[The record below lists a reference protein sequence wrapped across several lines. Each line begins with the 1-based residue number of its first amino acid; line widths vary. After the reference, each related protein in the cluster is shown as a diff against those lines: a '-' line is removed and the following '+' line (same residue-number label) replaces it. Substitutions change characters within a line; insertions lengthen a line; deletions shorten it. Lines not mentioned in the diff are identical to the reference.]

1 MKEYIV
7 RKNFVLR
14 FVRTDNKPNEDYY
27 YATKEEA
34 EEHYSL
40 FQDDDSGLYSSIEII
55 EEDL

>member
-1 MKEYIV
+1 MAK
-7 RKNFVLR
+7 
-14 FVRTDNKPNEDYY
+14 KPNMESELKKLLALC
-27 YATKEEA
+27 ATKEEA